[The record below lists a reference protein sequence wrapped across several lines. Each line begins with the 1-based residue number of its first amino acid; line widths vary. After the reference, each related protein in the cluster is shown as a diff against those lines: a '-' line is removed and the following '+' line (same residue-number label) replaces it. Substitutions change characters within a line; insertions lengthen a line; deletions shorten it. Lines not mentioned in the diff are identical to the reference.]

1 MQFRWSYFQRVLYD
15 DGNSLTKLN
24 ETIRY
29 PFIPYLFDNH
39 VTENEADLSSLPVK
53 EGALSIM
60 NLNGIRIQNFETSK
74 QSSYILVSTILVNK
88 LQFNIEKH
96 IQQLQKIKKISRG
109 K

>member
-1 MQFRWSYFQRVLYD
+1 MYD
-15 DGNSLTKLN
+15 DGTSLTKLN

-29 PFIPYLFDNH
+29 QFIPYLFDNH
-39 VTENEADLSSLPVK
+39 VTENEADLSALPVK
-53 EGALSIM
+53 EGGLSIM
-60 NLNGIRIQNFETSK
+60 NLNGIATQKFETSK
-74 QSSYILVSTILVNK
+74 QSSFILVSTIVNK